1 MTLSPSRPPG
11 STAGRIDTGYLTREI
26 DRRVHGSTDAA
37 PPRPLQSTVR
47 NRRMRE
53 YVDFLG
59 SQPPYDAPDSADLDA
74 LARTVDVEFFAARHT
89 DRRGR
94 RGPTR

>member
-1 MTLSPSRPPG
+1 MSTSTSSAVSR
-11 STAGRIDTGYLTREI
+11 
-26 DRRVHGSTDAA
+26 
-37 PPRPLQSTVR
+37 
-47 NRRMRE
+47 
-53 YVDFLG
+53 
-59 SQPPYDAPDSADLDA
+59 PYDAPDSADLDA